1 MISRKWQ
8 TALITEKTMPLILD
22 TFGRDSLSADDF
34 QTMKCWIE
42 QGYPQ
47 N

>member
-1 MISRKWQ
+1 MISGKWQ
-8 TALITEKTMPLILD
+8 TAVITEKTMPLIPN
-22 TFGRDSLSADDF
+22 TFGIDSLSADDF